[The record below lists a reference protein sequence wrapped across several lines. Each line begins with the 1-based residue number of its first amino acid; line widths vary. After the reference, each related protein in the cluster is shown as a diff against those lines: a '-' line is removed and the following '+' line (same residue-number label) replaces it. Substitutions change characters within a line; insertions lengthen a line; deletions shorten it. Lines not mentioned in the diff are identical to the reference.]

1 MDYKTLMYLEER
13 MNYKSDIQIA
23 QETELKLIQ
32 QISNRLSIKEDYLEC
47 YGKYKGKVDY
57 NILEEYKDKKNGK
70 LILVTAINPTPAG
83 EGKTT
88 TTVGLGDALNKLG
101 KKTVMALREP
111 SLGPVFGIKG
121 GAAGGGYAQVVP
133 MEDINLHFTGDIH
146 AVTTANNLI
155 AALLDNHIQQGN
167 QLGIDIRRI
176 IWKRCLDMN
185 DRQLRFIVNGL
196 GGKVNGTPRED
207 GFDISVASEIMAILC
222 LSNDLEDLKEKVS
235 RIIVAYN
242 YEGKPVTVSDLKGQG
257 AVAALLKDALKPNLV
272 QTLEHNPAF
281 VHGGPFANIAHGC
294 NSVMATKIALKLGD
308 YVVTEAG
315 FGADL
320 GAEKFIDIK
329 CRLSGLQPD
338 AVVIVATARALKF
351 HGGIQKSDICNENI
365 PALEQGIGNL
375 LKHVENITKVFGL
388 PAVVAI
394 NRFPT
399 DTEEELKYIVKRCNE
414 LGVSAILSEVWGK
427 GSSGGIEL
435 AEEIIRVIDENKN
448 NTEFRFAYDNN
459 LPIKDKIEAIAKKI
473 YGADG
478 ADYTGNALKQIKET
492 EDLGYGNIPVCIAK
506 TQYSLSDDAA
516 KLGRPEGFRITVRNI
531 KPAIG
536 AGFIVALT
544 GDIMTMPGLPKKP
557 AAEQID
563 VDRTGKIHGLF

>member
-1 MDYKTLMYLEER
+1 MNADSMNSAGMSIKMPDVANFSKELLMAMEKEMLGIYLTGHPLADYEEKIAR
-13 MNYKSDIQIA
+13 ISTITSDKLALAGVNSDIQDGMTVTMA
-23 QETELKLIQ
+23 GMVNSKKTLLT
-32 QISNRLSIKEDYLEC
+32 
-47 YGKYKGKVDY
+47 
-57 NILEEYKDKKNGK
+57 KKNKMMAFIQLEDLFG
-70 LILVTAINPTPAG
+70 
-83 EGKTT
+83 TT
-88 TTVGLGDALNKLG
+88 EVI
-101 KKTVMALREP
+101 
-111 SLGPVFGIKG
+111 VFPNVYER
-121 GAAGGGYAQVVP
+121 AF
-133 MEDINLHFTGDIH
+133 N
-146 AVTTANNLI
+146 
-155 AALLDNHIQQGN
+155 LLDNDAVIVVRGMISFKEDEEPK
-167 QLGIDIRRI
+167 LLADRIFDINAFSA
-176 IWKRCLDMN
+176 MPA
-185 DRQLRFIVNGL
+185 
-196 GGKVNGTPRED
+196 NGT
-207 GFDISVASEIMAILC
+207 V
-222 LSNDLEDLKEKVS
+222 
-235 RIIVAYN
+235 
-242 YEGKPVTVSDLKGQG
+242 
-257 AVAALLKDALKPNLV
+257 
-272 QTLEHNPAF
+272 
-281 VHGGPFANIAHGC
+281 
-294 NSVMATKIALKLGD
+294 
-308 YVVTEAG
+308 
-315 FGADL
+315 
-320 GAEKFIDIK
+320 
-329 CRLSGLQPD
+329 RLT
-338 AVVIVATARALKF
+338 I
-351 HGGIQKSDICNENI
+351 
-365 PALEQGIGNL
+365 
-375 LKHVENITKVFGL
+375 

-478 ADYTGNALKQIKET
+478 ADYTGNALKQIKEI